1 MAKTSIWAPC
11 IKLGATEGCLIQKTR
26 IWKALHWLFIAL
38 KTGSNNPGL
47 TLRDKPLVLS
57 LSLFPIA
64 LFLLCLSPRDTK
76 ASSIKPHDFTDDV
89 SSVKNAILCLV
100 SLAECLCILAS
111 HSSRPTWRWYS
122 SYALSL
128 QTQLAPRLHTSHAL
142 IYKVSIYVLYWVGTS
157 LYSIAP
163 HLMAVLGTYL
173 VLSRNW

>member
-38 KTGSNNPGL
+38 KTGSNTPGL

-76 ASSIKPHDFTDDV
+76 ASSIKASWFHRWCFLCQECHSLSCFPGWMPVYFSFPLFSSHLEVVFLLCAQPPNPAC
-89 SSVKNAILCLV
+89 SSVTHVPCSDLQGLYLRPIL
-100 SLAECLCILAS
+100 
-111 HSSRPTWRWYS
+111 
-122 SYALSL
+122 
-128 QTQLAPRLHTSHAL
+128 
-142 IYKVSIYVLYWVGTS
+142 G
-157 LYSIAP
+157 
-163 HLMAVLGTYL
+163 GD
-173 VLSRNW
+173 